1 METLGWII
9 IVGIIIYLG
18 YKGYNALYPS
28 IEDIEKK
35 VDYAKK
41 NGSFMN
47 NIYGKHVFD
56 TMESNYFRLKE
67 RFSDDKKKLR
77 EIAKNWHK
85 YVLTLWDIS
94 FARVLEDENFTET
107 TKESQIIK
115 DEIEKKFKALLGN
128 EWQDP
133 DLDSK
138 KKKH

>member
-1 METLGWII
+1 
-9 IVGIIIYLG
+9 
-18 YKGYNALYPS
+18 
-28 IEDIEKK
+28 
-35 VDYAKK
+35 
-41 NGSFMN
+41 MN